1 MIIPVAFVL
10 SLGMVILWK
19 SRPIIATVTA
29 LQLFFVIHIVANFGR
44 IRDRGIEAGAPI
56 DEIQSLALGIA
67 IRNAL
72 YSVIILA
79 LIMAIIHVVKR
90 IFAIRKEAELAREAS
105 DERTP

>member
-1 MIIPVAFVL
+1 MIVPIAFIL
-10 SLGMVILWK
+10 ALGMVIFWK

-29 LQLFFVIHIVANFGR
+29 LQFFFVIHIAANFGR
-44 IRDRGIEAGAPI
+44 IRDSGLAAGAPS

-67 IRNAL
+67 VRNAL

-90 IFAIRKEAELAREAS
+90 IFAIRKEAESGSQPTE
-105 DERTP
+105 